1 VDLEEVGG
9 SRAIDYLSHDEIV
22 RYEQY
27 YMGDAPDRTFK
38 FEVFGYKESVSKL
51 YDIKQELGLLSLK
64 IGRIDPTQFLIISN
78 QCITNPLAF
87 IFTLG

>member
-51 YDIKQELGLLSLK
+51 YDIKQ
-64 IGRIDPTQFLIISN
+64 
-78 QCITNPLAF
+78 
-87 IFTLG
+87 